1 MYKFLVLL
9 SIIIIVSC
17 KHDPFPY
24 NGPTID
30 PGGDT
35 TNPPPTARDCS
46 DSVYFQPTILNLL
59 NSSCGQ
65 LGCHDME
72 RDSTEKV
79 VLTNYTGIIDE
90 VKPFNPGGSK
100 LYEVLVDSDPED
112 RMPPPQSSP
121 LTNEQIA
128 LIRQWILEGAKD
140 NECFECDTNTI
151 SYQSSIRPI
160 LENSCTSCHS
170 QTPTSGASQSL
181 TSKQLVINA
190 IENFQ
195 LLERIQR
202 IGGVTPMPQNVALDD
217 CSIRTFIKWKEKGYP
232 D

>member
-9 SIIIIVSC
+9 SIVLIVSC

-24 NGPTID
+24 DGPPID
-30 PGGDT
+30 PGDT
-35 TNPPPTARDCS
+35 TNPPPTTRDCS

-65 LGCHDME
+65 LGCHDIE
-72 RDSTEKV
+72 RDSTDKI
-79 VLTNYTGIIDE
+79 VLTNYNDIMDE
-90 VKPFNPGGSK
+90 VKEFDPSESD
-100 LYEVLVDSDPED
+100 LYKVLVESDPED
-112 RMPPPQSSP
+112 RMPPPQASP
-121 LTNEQIA
+121 LTNEQIE

-151 SYQSSIRPI
+151 SYQTSVRPI
-160 LENSCTSCHS
+160 LENSCTNCHG
-170 QTPTSGASQSL
+170 QTPSGGASQSL
-181 TSKQLVINA
+181 TTKQLVIDA
-190 IENFQ
+190 INNYK

-217 CSIRTFIKWKEKGYP
+217 CSIRTIVKWKEKGYP